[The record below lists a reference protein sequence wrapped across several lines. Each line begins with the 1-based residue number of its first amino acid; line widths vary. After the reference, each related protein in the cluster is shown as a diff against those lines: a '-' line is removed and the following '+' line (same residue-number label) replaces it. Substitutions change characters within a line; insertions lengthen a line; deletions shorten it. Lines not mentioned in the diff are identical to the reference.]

1 MRHFWVEAFSWRGS
15 ASGRVVP
22 TAAMFGLFAA
32 LISVVDTYS
41 SVDLAIE
48 VGPHEVAGVLLSLML
63 VTRTNAGYERWWE
76 ARKLWG
82 GIVNQTRNLALIALA
97 HGPGERRWREQII
110 RWIDAFPYVAKARLR
125 GEKDIPEV
133 VALLGEEEAARVR
146 AAEHMP
152 SYVALRIAHLLRE
165 AHERLGMDRFA
176 FLQAERERCGL
187 IDNLG
192 GCERIQNTPLAT
204 VYSITIRRFILIYLA
219 TIPFALLHKF
229 RGGFEQGTDWL
240 SPVVTFLLAY
250 PVLTLDLLGVE
261 LQRPFSTRS
270 LNHLPLNDICH
281 SIEKT
286 LRGLLEEMDGRTHA
300 EIPSTDGILSE
311 GEIVSFTTQRASV
324 KPAEAET
331 GNEGAHS
338 GPG

>member
-15 ASGRVVP
+15 ASARVLP
-22 TAAMFGLFAA
+22 TALVFGLFAT
-32 LISVVDTYS
+32 LIYLVNARGG
-41 SVDLAIE
+41 VDLAIE

-63 VTRTNAGYERWWE
+63 VTRTTAGYERWWE

-82 GIVNQTRNLALIALA
+82 GIVNQARNLALIALA
-97 HGPGERRWREQII
+97 HGPADHRWREQIV
-110 RWIDAFPYVAKARLR
+110 RWIDAFPYAAKARLR

-152 SYVALRIAHLLRE
+152 FYVALRIDRLLRE
-165 AHERLGMDRFA
+165 AHEHHGMDHFA

-187 IDNLG
+187 IDSLG

-204 VYSITIRRFILIYLA
+204 VYSITIRRFILLYLA

-229 RGGFEQGTDWL
+229 QWGGDWL
-240 SPVVTFLLAY
+240 CPVVTFLLAY
-250 PVLTLDLLGVE
+250 PVLTMDLLGVE

-281 SIEKT
+281 AIEKNLLT
-286 LRGLLEEMDGRTHA
+286 LLEQMDGHPHA
-300 EIPSTDGILSE
+300 EIPPTDGVL
-311 GEIVSFTTQRASV
+311 GERGIVPFSAQRSAVES
-324 KPAEAET
+324 PEAESGSGGT
-331 GNEGAHS
+331 RS